1 MDEKRVLK
9 LGTRGSKLALAQAE
23 LAKSAIEK
31 TCPECSVEICIVHTS
46 GDKDRVRSLVSLG
59 GTGIFVKELEEQL
72 LDGRIDFAVHSLKDV
87 PTEMDSRLCL
97 AGFLERALP
106 YDVLVSN
113 GISFMDLPKGARIGT
128 GSPRRVLQLK
138 AMRPDIQCVDL
149 RGNLGTR
156 IEKVTSR
163 ELDAILLGGAGLV
176 RLGLGEHISEQFKPC
191 DLTPAI
197 GQGIVGLQCVESRSE
212 VRSVLERVS
221 DADATFAARTERS
234 WMKFLGGGCRVP
246 MAAFLEKSGNG
257 FDFYAYL
264 ADPAGKGFYR
274 AMEHFEKGA
283 SEADVL
289 GAFGEKFVA
298 ECNARNIPLPRDV
311 DEHALL
317 NFWGKI

>member
-1 MDEKRVLK
+1 MSERILK

-23 LAKSAIEK
+23 LAKNAIEK
-31 TCPECSVEICIVHTS
+31 ACPDCSVEICIVHTS

-72 LDGRIDFAVHSLKDV
+72 LNRQIDFAVHSLKDV
-87 PTEMDSRLCL
+87 PVEMDSRLCL
-97 AGFLERALP
+97 ASFLSRALP

-113 GISFMDLPKGARIGT
+113 GIPFKDLPLGARIGT

-138 AMRPDIQCVDL
+138 YMRPDIQCVDL

-156 IEKVTSR
+156 IEKVTTG
-163 ELDAILLGGAGLV
+163 ELNAILLGGAGLV
-176 RLGLGEHISEQFKPC
+176 RLGLDKHISELFSPK

-197 GQGIVGLQCVESRSE
+197 GQGIVGLQCVEDRSE
-212 VRSVLERVS
+212 VREVLEKVC
-221 DADATFAARTERS
+221 DADAAFAARTERA

-246 MAAFLEKSGNG
+246 MAAYLEKGKNG

-264 ADPAGKGFYR
+264 ADPAGKEFYR
-274 AMEHFEKGA
+274 AVEHFEKSA
-283 SEADVL
+283 SEVDVL
-289 GAFGEKFVA
+289 GAFGEKFIA
-298 ECNARNIPLPRDV
+298 ECKVRNIPLPRDV